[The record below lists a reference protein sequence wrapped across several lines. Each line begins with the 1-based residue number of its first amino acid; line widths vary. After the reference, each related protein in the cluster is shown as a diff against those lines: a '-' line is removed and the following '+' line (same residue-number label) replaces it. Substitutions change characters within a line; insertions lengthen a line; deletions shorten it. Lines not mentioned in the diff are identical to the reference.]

1 MDEGEKPVYRDLW
14 KEYRMV
20 MEKTKKPPKLF
31 NKFKW
36 EDILAHL
43 RLISHDMMYVYPRL
57 WKSHRSF
64 LVFAFSVTSNS
75 RNRWRK
81 FIVRWPKFMQN

>member
-1 MDEGEKPVYRDLW
+1 MMDESDKPATGYRDFW
-14 KEYRMV
+14 KEYLGV

-43 RLISHDMMYVYPRL
+43 RLISHDMMFVL
-57 WKSHRSF
+57 IIGFKNF
-64 LVFAFSVTSNS
+64 
-75 RNRWRK
+75 
-81 FIVRWPKFMQN
+81 